1 MENKKIK
8 NYKKYYIIGGV
19 LLLIN
24 IILLLLA
31 ISCSIIYK
39 ENQTIGWISFVVV
52 SISLIMIFF
61 SIYLLKKANF
71 LRLNYLL
78 SKDNAKYLK
87 NK

>member
-1 MENKKIK
+1 MENKKVKI
-8 NYKKYYIIGGV
+8 YKKYYIIGGV

-31 ISCSIIYK
+31 ISCSVIYK
-39 ENQTIGWISFVVV
+39 ETQTIGWISFVIV
-52 SISLIMIFF
+52 SISLILIFF